1 MKKNPDDDVIVGEI
15 LRPHGVKGEL
25 VVRSFADSP
34 SIFQCGRILRL
45 IPPAGRPGDPVTRTV
60 AARRSQSGALLVML
74 SGIRDRD
81 AAESVRGFL
90 LRIPECDLPAL
101 PPGEFYRRQLIGCRV
116 LAPDTPHPVLGVLD
130 DILDMPGQEIWRILH
145 ESGREI
151 LMPANPQTVAAIDL
165 ENAAITVIPP
175 PGLVEVYIPGAAAPD
190 LARGE

>member
-1 MKKNPDDDVIVGEI
+1 VGEI

-34 SIFQCGRILRL
+34 SIFQCGRTLRL
-45 IPPAGRPGDPVTRTV
+45 APPAGRPGHSIAHTVT
-60 AARRSQSGALLVML
+60 ARRSHSGALLLML
-74 SGIRDRD
+74 SGIGDRD

-90 LRIPECDLPAL
+90 LRIPESDLPVL
-101 PPGEFYRRQLIGCRV
+101 PPGEFYRRQIIGCRV
-116 LAPDTPHPVLGVLD
+116 LAPDTPHPVLGVLE
-130 DILDMPGQEIWRILH
+130 DILDTPGQEIWRILH

-165 ENAAITVIPP
+165 ENAAITVTPP

-190 LARGE
+190 PARGE